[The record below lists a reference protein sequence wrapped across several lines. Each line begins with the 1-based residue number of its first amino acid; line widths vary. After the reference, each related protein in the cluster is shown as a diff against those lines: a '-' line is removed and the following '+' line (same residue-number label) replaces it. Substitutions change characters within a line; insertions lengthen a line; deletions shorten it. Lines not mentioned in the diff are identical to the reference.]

1 MRFLT
6 IFFMIVYGWRLVFKQ
21 KTFIDLCNKI
31 CKNKTSEGIDSII
44 KNGLKSNN
52 ADVTTLLIM
61 TGFMLIIS
69 VIQIFYVLF
78 AFKSCNITIWCIYVI
93 LMIVNLLVVKIKGKL
108 RREATVKP
116 IKYTGRTFLIHSIN
130 LIFFVYMF
138 FILFIF

>member
-6 IFFMIVYGWRLVFKQ
+6 IFFMLVYGWRLLFKQ

-52 ADVTTLLIM
+52 ADVTTLLII
-61 TGFMLIIS
+61 TGFIFLTSI
-69 VIQIFYVLF
+69 IQIFYVLYS
-78 AFKSCNITIWCIYVI
+78 FKYCNITIWCIYVI
-93 LMIVNLLVVKIKGKL
+93 LMIINLLIVKIKSKFKK
-108 RREATVKP
+108 RTTVKQM
-116 IKYTGRTFLIHSIN
+116 KYTARTFLIHSIN
-130 LIFFVYMF
+130 LVFFVYMF